1 MGIECV
7 IIIVMLIIE
16 CVDLMLDYLIVKC
29 VRFICNIIM
38 MGIVVLFGF
47 DLMLIFMCIFY
58 VIKIRNLLENFNEVK
73 FIGFIMYI
81 ICVIW
86 LGFFVYYFGSE
97 LMILIMFICIFFSV
111 IVVLVLLFFLK
122 VYVIVCVLEKNM
134 RSVFIMFKDVCCYIG
149 LVFYYLESGNDF
161 GK

>member
-16 CVDLMLDYLIVKC
+16 FVDLMLDYLIVKC

-134 RSVFIMFKDVCCYIG
+134 RSVFIMFKDVCCCIG